1 MILIVDINEIV
12 DTNILVRSAE
22 MKYSLGILVRHGITF
37 VCSEDIVEVDSKLV
51 YSWWTWF
58 TESDYRFVYFFW
70 NVP

>member
-51 YSWWTWF
+51 YSW
-58 TESDYRFVYFFW
+58 
-70 NVP
+70 